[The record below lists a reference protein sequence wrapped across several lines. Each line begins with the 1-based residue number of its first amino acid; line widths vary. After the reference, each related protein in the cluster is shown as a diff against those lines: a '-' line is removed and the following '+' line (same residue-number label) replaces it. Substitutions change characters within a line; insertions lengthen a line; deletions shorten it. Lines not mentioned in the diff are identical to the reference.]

1 MLTDA
6 IFITGICSRPATLP
20 HGTRRSAV
28 TWVASTRMTTSTARK
43 SSEPARATVSTQRD
57 FQLLLQDTAES
68 NLRFS
73 PGHEVL
79 SSEAHGVAAVA
90 LARPADE
97 VDDSRRPLVAAPVDL
112 GSSG

>member
-1 MLTDA
+1 
-6 IFITGICSRPATLP
+6 
-20 HGTRRSAV
+20 
-28 TWVASTRMTTSTARK
+28 
-43 SSEPARATVSTQRD
+43 
-57 FQLLLQDTAES
+57 LQDTAES